1 MSEEAKT
8 TADIVSELKRAVDR
22 NPLQQAMEN
31 TDKHEGA
38 RLMRYD
44 ADHPKPDNS
53 AASIGL
59 PKGVVYN
66 TQQDTIT
73 MSHDAYLELVR
84 EPLPSPTP
92 GRKDDDNKPRYD
104 LISPIA
110 QHEMVAVL
118 TYGAAKYTDRNWE
131 GGIRYGRLFAAAM
144 RHLWAWWGGER
155 YDTETGFHHL
165 AHCMCCVMFLLHYE
179 SVAETKYMKFD
190 DRPTSLKQSTSS
202 TTDQSPASTQDH

>member
-1 MSEEAKT
+1 MSENVKST
-8 TADIVSELKRAVDR
+8 DDIISELQSKMKST
-22 NPLQQAMEN
+22 LSQAMEN

-44 ADHPKPDNS
+44 ANHPKPS
-53 AASIGL
+53 AGMEVDHAMLGEDI
-59 PKGVVYN
+59 PV
-66 TQQDTIT
+66 
-73 MSHDAYLELVR
+73 H
-84 EPLPSPTP
+84 

-202 TTDQSPASTQDH
+202 TTDQSPASTQDR